1 MTRDCENFKF
11 HKVKTLKLLLFI
23 SLPLISFV
31 ALSEEA
37 KDPAELQKLRAIYDA
52 EIKRVTEVPKSRYLE
67 ALERLQATFT
77 KDGELDEALR
87 VKEEIRVIREESAAV
102 PAIAINERILY
113 GSEWLWGTG
122 GTLTLERNGDAS
134 HTAWSVPGSWKKMR
148 DGTISL
154 QRPGSDPPMS
164 VKFSDE
170 TLINA
175 VVTSHLGTTTTI
187 KRVVKE

>member
-1 MTRDCENFKF
+1 M
-11 HKVKTLKLLLFI
+11 KTLKLPLFI

-122 GTLTLERNGDAS
+122 
-134 HTAWSVPGSWKKMR
+134 
-148 DGTISL
+148 
-154 QRPGSDPPMS
+154 
-164 VKFSDE
+164 
-170 TLINA
+170 
-175 VVTSHLGTTTTI
+175 
-187 KRVVKE
+187 